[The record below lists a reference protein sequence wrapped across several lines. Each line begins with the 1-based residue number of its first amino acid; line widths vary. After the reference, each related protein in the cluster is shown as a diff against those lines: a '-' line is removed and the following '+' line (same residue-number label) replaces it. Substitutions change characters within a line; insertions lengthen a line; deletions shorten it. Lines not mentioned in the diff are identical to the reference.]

1 VSEPPP
7 SMSFWKLLREALAGK
22 ERDYTTGP
30 VGEAVILLA
39 IPMVAEMVM
48 ESLLA
53 LTDVYFVSRL
63 GSSAV
68 AAVGLTESMLT
79 LLYGCAMGLA
89 MATTALVARR
99 IGEGDAEG
107 ASEAGAQALWL
118 ALGLAAVIAVPGALY
133 AEPLLVWMGFS
144 PAEAAAGVAYP
155 RWMFGGCVT
164 ITLIFVLNAVF
175 RGAGDATIAMRTLWL
190 ANGINILLDPCL
202 IFGLGPFPELGLEG
216 AAVAT
221 NIGRGTG
228 VLYQLWCLTRASRG
242 RIHLS
247 SRRLRFQPALAGHLL
262 RLSYGGVAQF
272 LVATGSW
279 MLMMRFVAG
288 FGSAAAAGYTI
299 AIRIVV
305 FTILPAWGMSN
316 AAATLVGQNLG
327 AGRPERAEASVWQ
340 TGLYVTVFLVA
351 IGLLFGLAAAPIA
364 GFFTTDPVALA
375 AAVDCLRI
383 VALGYLVYGFGMV
396 MVQAFNGAGDT
407 WTPTK
412 INLVAYWLIQLPTAW
427 LLANPVGWG
436 PAGVF
441 AAIPIAEAVMTL
453 LSLVVFRRGRW
464 REVRV

>member
-1 VSEPPP
+1 
-7 SMSFWKLLREALAGK
+7 
-22 ERDYTTGP
+22 
-30 VGEAVILLA
+30 
-39 IPMVAEMVM
+39 
-48 ESLLA
+48 
-53 LTDVYFVSRL
+53 
-63 GSSAV
+63 
-68 AAVGLTESMLT
+68 
-79 LLYGCAMGLA
+79 
-89 MATTALVARR
+89 
-99 IGEGDAEG
+99 
-107 ASEAGAQALWL
+107 
-118 ALGLAAVIAVPGALY
+118 
-133 AEPLLVWMGFS
+133 MGFS
-144 PAEAAAGVAYP
+144 PAEAAAGAAYP

-247 SRRLRFQPALAGHLL
+247 PRRLRFQPALAGHLL

-279 MLMMRFVAG
+279 MLMMRLVAG

-299 AIRIVV
+299 AIRIII

-364 GFFTTDPVALA
+364 GFFTTDPAALA
-375 AAVDCLRI
+375 AAIECLRI

-427 LLANPVGWG
+427 LLAHPLGWG

-441 AAIPIAEAVMTL
+441 AAIPIAEAVMTV